1 MVELRDVT
9 RVYRLGNRRV
19 RALDRVSLIVD
30 EGEFVA
36 VIGPSGSGKSTLLHV
51 IGGIDRPD
59 SGSVVVAGT
68 EINPLSENDLARWRR
83 HSVGIVFQFFQL
95 LPTLTALEN
104 VALPMELGGVAGND
118 RQAEAWQLLKRVG
131 LDDRAAHLPSELSGG
146 EQQRVAIA
154 RAIANGPPLLLADEP
169 TGNLDVQSG
178 VDVLTLIRQLHADG
192 MTVILVTHE
201 PRLAEAAQ
209 RTVQI
214 RNGAII
220 G

>member
-9 RVYRLGNRRV
+9 RIYRLGNRRV
-19 RALDRVSLIVD
+19 RALDRVSITVD

-59 SGSVVVAGT
+59 SGSGVVAGT
-68 EINPLSENDLARWRR
+68 AINPLGENELARWRR
-83 HSVGIVFQFFQL
+83 QSVGIVFQFFQL

-104 VALPMELGGVAGND
+104 VALPMELGGMAGNE
-118 RQAEAWQLLKRVG
+118 RQSAAWQLLERVG
-131 LDDRAAHLPSELSGG
+131 LADRAAHLPSELSGG

-154 RAIANGPPLLLADEP
+154 RAIANDPPLLLADEP

-178 VDVLTLIRQLHADG
+178 VEVLALIRQLHADG

-220 G
+220 S